1 MASSLQE
8 RPHVPP
14 VQEAGAAS
22 ILDARIRALYRY
34 WLGKRHGRRAP
45 ARADIDPIEL
55 RSLLPHIYLFDVV
68 EPGPRLRYRLV
79 GTAIA
84 EMAGEVTGRFVDEL
98 LPPAV
103 YARMHAHYVDVVR
116 NLVGRYYVAD
126 MTWRDRP
133 HVRYHRLLLPL
144 SDDQR
149 AANMLLGISCYDDP
163 RLRAADVTLDR
174 MQLSVAVVDERIVP
188 DAE

>member
-1 MASSLQE
+1 L
-8 RPHVPP
+8 PP
-14 VQEAGAAS
+14 VQETGAR
-22 ILDARIRALYRY
+22 ARIHDRRIRDLYRY
-34 WLGKRHGRRAP
+34 WLGKRGGRRAP
-45 ARADIDPIEL
+45 ARADIDPVEL
-55 RSLLPHIYLFDVV
+55 RSLLPYIYLFDVV

-98 LPPAV
+98 LPEAV
-103 YARMHAHYVDVVR
+103 YARMHEHYVDVVR
-116 NLVGRYYVAD
+116 NLAGRYYVAD

-149 AANMLLGISCYDDP
+149 VVNMVLAISCYDEP
-163 RLRAADVTLDR
+163 RLRLADFALDR
-174 MQLSVAVVDERIVP
+174 MQPSVPLVDERIVP